1 MKTIY
6 TMELKFDIR
15 GNLRPYERIE
25 VTLNEFKENFVGPFE
40 KTSSRHEIFE
50 NYIRYVEEFKK
61 EITPKFKQWIDGSFV
76 TNKVNPRDIDIVNI
90 VDYEIAKENYDLL
103 REKFLNK
110 DSLKAYKI
118 DAYIVR
124 VFPAGHRDYSKTV
137 SDLLYWEHWFGKSKK
152 NRAKKRFPKG
162 FIELSFDS

>member
-1 MKTIY
+1 
-6 TMELKFDIR
+6 MELKFDIR

-25 VTLNEFKENFVGPFE
+25 VTLDEFKENFVGPFE

-110 DSLKAYKI
+110 D
-118 DAYIVR
+118 
-124 VFPAGHRDYSKTV
+124 
-137 SDLLYWEHWFGKSKK
+137 
-152 NRAKKRFPKG
+152 
-162 FIELSFDS
+162 